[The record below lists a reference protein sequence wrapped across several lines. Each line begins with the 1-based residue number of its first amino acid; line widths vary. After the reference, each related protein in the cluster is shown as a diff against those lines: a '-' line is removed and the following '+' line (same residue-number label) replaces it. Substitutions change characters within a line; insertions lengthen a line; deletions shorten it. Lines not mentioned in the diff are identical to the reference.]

1 MKISYNWLKEFVDFS
16 ESPCELA
23 KMLTFIGV
31 ETTVLDTGAPK
42 WEKVVTAKVTDVIRH
57 PNADKLSVC
66 TVNDGADVYT
76 VVCGATNVAA
86 GQSVAFALIGAE
98 LPLPDG
104 SGVFKIKKAKI
115 RGVESSGMIC
125 SEEELGLAKESN
137 GIMVLPETT
146 VSGRPLYEVLGDNDT
161 ILEVEITTNRP
172 DCLSHWGVAREIAAR
187 LRKPVKLAAVQEKKF
202 NAMAKIAVDVPELC
216 PRYTGTL
223 IEGIKV
229 GPSPEWMARR
239 LEKCG
244 LRPINNIV
252 DITNYVLLELG
263 HPLHAFDTDQMK
275 GREIVVRK
283 ATAEEKILALDG
295 KTYDLTPDMLVVADA
310 ERAQAIA
317 GVMGGE
323 ISGVTETT
331 KNVIL
336 ESALFSASSVR
347 RTSKKLNISTDASY
361 RFERGTS
368 WEVAEIASWRALD
381 LILQLAGGTAVARTD
396 LKKSTC
402 VPVTIGLRP
411 ERINRV
417 LGIEIPAAEA
427 KEILLSLGMQVV
439 ENAGAFRVT
448 VPSWRLD
455 IKQEVDLI
463 EEVIRIKGYENVPV
477 TVMPVLPDLHEGKQ
491 AEPVEKEIRLRL
503 RDLGFCEAVNQ
514 SFSEVREL
522 ERFNMQAVH
531 RIKNPISK
539 ENEVLRPSLLPGL
552 WKNLMDNLSQGMD
565 AVRLFES
572 GTAFTAAGE
581 KKRFGMIV
589 TGPVWAANWWK
600 WEGKKIDDTFDF
612 YFLNGIVNVLFAA
625 GQIRITRS
633 DSPAS
638 YFHPGKAA
646 LIEIDGT
653 VAGEIGML
661 RPEYTADRPHEIGYA
676 ELYLDVL
683 EAHKL
688 QEPVYSP
695 LRRHPPV
702 KRDLSIVVKKD
713 IPFEKIEALFNDY
726 LKKGSLLQ
734 EYRLFSRYDDET
746 RLGAGN
752 MSYAIHLTFRHS
764 ERTLTDSDIAAFVDK
779 IVQRLKREFNA
790 SLR

>member
-1 MKISYNWLKEFVDFS
+1 LVGKARDIS
-16 ESPCELA
+16 
-23 KMLTFIGV
+23 
-31 ETTVLDTGAPK
+31 
-42 WEKVVTAKVTDVIRH
+42 H
-57 PNADKLSVC
+57 P
-66 TVNDGADVYT
+66 
-76 VVCGATNVAA
+76 AA
-86 GQSVAFALIGAE
+86 L
-98 LPLPDG
+98 
-104 SGVFKIKKAKI
+104 
-115 RGVESSGMIC
+115 R
-125 SEEELGLAKESN
+125 N
-137 GIMVLPETT
+137 
-146 VSGRPLYEVLGDNDT
+146 YEVLRSFQG
-161 ILEVEITTNRP
+161 IISIIEIT
-172 DCLSHWGVAREIAAR
+172 DSAAIPAIQADVVIDALLGTGTKGK
-187 LRKPVKLAAVQEKKF
+187 LRAPISQVVDAI
-202 NAMAKIAVDVPELC
+202 NATKGYKIAVDVPELC

-381 LILQLAGGTAVARTD
+381 LILQLAGGAAVARTD

-463 EEVIRIKGYENVPV
+463 HEVIRIKCYENVPV

-625 GQIRITRS
+625 GQIKITRS

-661 RPEYTADRPHEIGYA
+661 RPEYTADAQRVTDGLLKAVLLGYLKVRHRAGLIQADLDGVDHIIGILKRFLAVFDAEIGLDGGLA
-676 ELYLDVL
+676 AMVAVDGIKHELGFLQPFGINVVQCDDGIAKSRGQHAVAQHIL
-683 EAHKL
+683 GKHRGTGAHK
-688 QEPVYSP
+688 
-695 LRRHPPV
+695 
-702 KRDLSIVVKKD
+702 RD
-713 IPFEKIEALFNDY
+713 FCH
-726 LKKGSLLQ
+726 
-734 EYRLFSRYDDET
+734 DE
-746 RLGAGN
+746 
-752 MSYAIHLTFRHS
+752 SS
-764 ERTLTDSDIAAFVDK
+764 S
-779 IVQRLKREFNA
+779 
-790 SLR
+790 